1 MIARFTVREIA
12 ARVSAELFGAGETL
26 VEGVASLSA
35 VRPGCIVFVE
45 KERDLA
51 GALESPAAA
60 IVTSVLV
67 PQPDRPAILYTPNV
81 RRTFAEVCSLLSSGY
96 PRDAPGVHPTA
107 VVDRSAEVDTSAAV
121 GPHVVIGAGCRVGAG
136 TVLRAGVV
144 LDEGA
149 TIGSDCYLFQGA
161 VVGRRSVLGDR
172 CVIYPNAVIGGEG
185 FGYTEGDGTALK
197 QPQFGRVVLGDD
209 CEVGAGSIIDRG
221 TLDDTVL
228 GNDVKLD
235 NLVQIAH
242 NCTFGNHIR
251 VAAQCGFSGGV
262 RVEDDCMFGGQVGV
276 QNRVTIGRGSEIC
289 GQAGV
294 TGDVPPGSRVWGLPA
309 RNQRDVV
316 REMLLVRR
324 LPELLRRIDT
334 LEAREQERRERAGRS
349 RRDGTARRKPKE

>member
-1 MIARFTVREIA
+1 MTPRYTVRDIA
-12 ARVSAELFGAGETL
+12 ARVGAELFGAGDTL
-26 VEGVASLSA
+26 VEGVASLGS

-51 GALESPAAA
+51 GALESTAAA
-60 IVTSVLV
+60 IVTSTLV
-67 PQPDRPAILYTPNV
+67 PQPDRPAILYAANV
-81 RRTFAEVCSLLSSGY
+81 RRTFAEICSLLSSGY
-96 PRDAPGVHPTA
+96 PRESPGVHPTA
-107 VVDRSAEVDTSAAV
+107 VVDPSAGIDASAAV
-121 GPHVVIGAGCRVGAG
+121 GPHAVIGADCRVGAR

-144 LDEGA
+144 VDEGA
-149 TIGSDCYLFQGA
+149 TIGADCYLFQG
-161 VVGRRSVLGDR
+161 VVIGRRAVLGDR
-172 CVIYPNAVIGGEG
+172 CVIYANAVIGGEG

-242 NCTFGNHIR
+242 NCTFGSHIR

-294 TGDVPPGSRVWGLPA
+294 TRDIPPGSRVWGLPA

-324 LPELLRRIDT
+324 LPELLRRMDG
-334 LEAREQERRERAGRS
+334 LEAREKEQRGRAARPRRGGPVRHR
-349 RRDGTARRKPKE
+349 PKK